1 MERKLTIEELPKEI
15 VDGMMSKIHKH
26 PRYIGL
32 SQKKAM
38 YLKNGNYFLAMET
51 AKAMEKIVKE
61 CLAEYIKH
69 YEGECKKVNELTDS
83 MTDEDRDTMAALG
96 NSIIMMADCLE
107 TICMDCNELLH
118 KYHPNFRIEMFDK
131 LVELA
136 NEARSHVRLI
146 DGYENSDYYYNLYGD
161 SADKLKDLIVNKG
174 KSFVNKLKAYE
185 ERTNKKNRKNAKV
198 A

>member
-1 MERKLTIEELPKEI
+1 MKSLTFEDLPKEI
-15 VDGMMSKIHKH
+15 VDGMMSKIYKH
-26 PRYIGL
+26 PKYIEL
-32 SQKKAM
+32 SRKKAM
-38 YLKNGNYFLAMET
+38 YLKNGNYFLAME
-51 AKAMEKIVKE
+51 ASKAMEKIVKE
-61 CLAEYIKH
+61 CLANYIKH

-83 MTDEDRDTMAALG
+83 MTDEDRDMMAALG
-96 NSIIMMADCLE
+96 NSIVMMADCLE

-131 LVELA
+131 LQELA

-146 DGYENSDYYYNLYGD
+146 DGSNSDYYYNLYGD

-185 ERTNKKNRKNAKV
+185 ERTQKKIKKSA
-198 A
+198 

>member
-1 MERKLTIEELPKEI
+1 MERKLTIEDLPKEI
-15 VDGMMSKIHKH
+15 VDGMMDKIYKH
-26 PRYIGL
+26 PKYIEL
-32 SQKKAM
+32 SRKKTM

-61 CLAEYIKH
+61 CLAEYIRH

-96 NSIIMMADCLE
+96 NSIVMMADCLE
-107 TICMDCNELLH
+107 TICMDCNELLK

-131 LVELA
+131 LEELA
-136 NEARSHVRLI
+136 KEARCHVRLI

-185 ERTNKKNRKNAKV
+185 ERTKKKIKKSA
-198 A
+198 

>member
-26 PRYIGL
+26 PKYIGL
-32 SQKKAM
+32 AQKKAM

-96 NSIIMMADCLE
+96 NSIVMMADCLE
-107 TICMDCNELLH
+107 TICMDCNGLLN

-131 LVELA
+131 LQELA

-185 ERTNKKNRKNAKV
+185 ERSKKKIKKSA
-198 A
+198 

>member
-15 VDGMMSKIHKH
+15 VDGMMKKINKH
-26 PRYIGL
+26 PKYIGL
-32 SQKKAM
+32 AQKKAM

-51 AKAMEKIVKE
+51 SKAMEKIVKE
-61 CLAEYIKH
+61 CLANYIKH

-96 NSIIMMADCLE
+96 NSIVMMADCLE
-107 TICMDCNELLH
+107 TICIDCNGLLN
-118 KYHPNFRIEMFDK
+118 KYHPNFKIEMFDK
-131 LVELA
+131 LQELA

>member
-15 VDGMMSKIHKH
+15 VDGMMKKINKH
-26 PRYIGL
+26 PKYL
-32 SQKKAM
+32 DLAQKKAM

-61 CLAEYIKH
+61 CLANYIKH

-83 MTDEDRDTMAALG
+83 MTDEDRDMMSALG
-96 NSIIMMADCLE
+96 NSIVMMADCLE

-136 NEARSHVRLI
+136 NESRVHVRLI

-185 ERTNKKNRKNAKV
+185 ERTKKKIKKSA
-198 A
+198 

>member
-26 PRYIGL
+26 PKYIGL
-32 SQKKAM
+32 AKKKAM
-38 YLKNGNYFLAMET
+38 YLKNGNYFLAMEAT
-51 AKAMEKIVKE
+51 KAMEKIVKE

-96 NSIIMMADCLE
+96 NSIVMMADCLE
-107 TICMDCNELLH
+107 TICMDCNGLLN

-131 LVELA
+131 LQELA

-185 ERTNKKNRKNAKV
+185 ERTKKKIKKSA
-198 A
+198 

>member
-15 VDGMMSKIHKH
+15 VDGMMKKINKH
-26 PRYIGL
+26 PKYL
-32 SQKKAM
+32 DLAQKKAM

-51 AKAMEKIVKE
+51 SKAMEKIVKE
-61 CLAEYIKH
+61 CMANYIKH

-83 MTDEDRDTMAALG
+83 MNDEDRDTMAALG
-96 NSIIMMADCLE
+96 NSIVMMADCLE

-174 KSFVNKLKAYE
+174 RSFVNKLKAYE
-185 ERTNKKNRKNAKV
+185 ERTKKKIKKSA
-198 A
+198 